1 MAAPDKRVKS
11 RAKRRLMVRFGT
23 STADKTAF
31 TKNVSE
37 TGLFVQT
44 NAVFKPGTTIHVQ
57 LQFPDRQFS
66 MWARVV
72 WSKAVPPQLAHV
84 LECGM
89 GICFIDPSAEWL
101 SYYRDWAKKIG
112 AA

>member
-1 MAAPDKRVKS
+1 MAANEKRVKN
-11 RAKRRLMVRFGT
+11 RTKRRLMVRFGT
-23 STADKTAF
+23 SAADKTAF

-44 NAVFKPGTTIHVQ
+44 NAVFKPGTTIQVQ
-57 LQFPDRQFS
+57 LNFPDRQFS

-72 WSKAVPPQLAHV
+72 WAKTVPPQLAHI

-89 GICFIDPSAEWL
+89 GLCFIDPSAEWL
-101 SYYRDWAKKIG
+101 SYFRDWSHKLG
-112 AA
+112 AR